1 VADVDLKLSERA
13 GSAATCVFCKE
24 PLGTASVSC
33 PGCGVGLHA
42 ACRDEVSRCPT
53 LGCGQTWERRASAA
67 AAARTQATPIEGFRP
82 ILRGT
87 GERGPE
93 LAGESRKLRLLVLLL
108 LPVFVVMFAIIEAV
122 ENAGASR
129 RHEALEAARERAAQV
144 ADAARRAEEPRAFTR
159 EERDEALRLTA
170 EAIGSGVLVV
180 AGNEPDTWRAGSLEA
195 FEREARGGHE
205 QDPGALLLE
214 RLSVTGGA
222 NGLGFVDARALLA
235 GVRLRALAALPAVEA
250 DAWARH
256 AQGSSAVLRVDLDR
270 LEHGEEAGR
279 PLRRHTRAALEVT
292 FVLEAVRDDEVDL
305 RATATNGRASLTWFE
320 TWPRALDPSLR
331 LSVLTL
337 TDDPDSTV
345 VLQRISRPARAVTA
359 NADGVTLQVFHEGG
373 LPLPWYASVQRDVDG
388 QRSYRVQLEL
398 LSFTPAP

>member
-1 VADVDLKLSERA
+1 
-13 GSAATCVFCKE
+13 
-24 PLGTASVSC
+24 
-33 PGCGVGLHA
+33 
-42 ACRDEVSRCPT
+42 VSRCPT